1 MPWGTGKIRGHH
13 VGRGCALTVRLRPAL
28 SLGVEGVAGVSS
40 KEGYSQ
46 HIAANGAILSGECLH
61 RSSKFASLHL
71 VFTMSQVA
79 HRCCRTILR
88 AHRPFSRR
96 EHDLEGVAQT
106 RHGVVNSAPVDDC
119 ISLQWGGAA
128 PTRKQH
134 AQSPVRCSSASDVSH
149 HGLWTMRTAQ
159 SLRPSVFVGRRPPV
173 RMRRSAFTPL
183 GSVGRSLSPLGAGEG
198 EVLQEVRVTN
208 EASCLAER

>member
-71 VFTMSQVA
+71 VFTMSQWLIVA
-79 HRCCRTILR
+79 VAPFCVHTDPSRGGNTIWRGWLK
-88 AHRPFSRR
+88 P
-96 EHDLEGVAQT
+96 DTV
-106 RHGVVNSAPVDDC
+106 
-119 ISLQWGGAA
+119 
-128 PTRKQH
+128 
-134 AQSPVRCSSASDVSH
+134 
-149 HGLWTMRTAQ
+149 
-159 SLRPSVFVGRRPPV
+159 
-173 RMRRSAFTPL
+173 
-183 GSVGRSLSPLGAGEG
+183 
-198 EVLQEVRVTN
+198 
-208 EASCLAER
+208 